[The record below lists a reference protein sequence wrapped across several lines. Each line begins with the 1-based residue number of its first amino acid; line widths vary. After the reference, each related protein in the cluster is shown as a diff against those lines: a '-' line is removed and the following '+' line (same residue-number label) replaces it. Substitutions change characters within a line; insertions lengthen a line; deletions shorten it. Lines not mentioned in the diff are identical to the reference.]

1 MLTPWSA
8 AKVEAFDHLQ
18 ALWRLDR
25 ALDAERLATSGGLQ
39 WKQVQGREY
48 LIHHYIDPT
57 AGKRRFD
64 SKGVRSP
71 ETEAW
76 ASAFKTRREG
86 CGAEGGRIAEQTRV
100 QSAIAKAVRL
110 GRAPAIVG
118 ETLRAVALSPLAGSV
133 TLSGSLAMLAYE
145 AQARAN
151 VDAAALPPPYG
162 RPDLDLLL
170 DEDVSLEAVAAV
182 LRQVDTGFASAGFG
196 GHRFS
201 NGEAERRL
209 LHPRR
214 PAARRRGIL
223 RGRRGSVHQARDRIT
238 GGGLD
243 HRPRRGDRAD
253 ARPADAELPRPEAPA
268 LRARPPARRRRTRVR
283 RAPGDGSR
291 ILGGFHGRT
300 NRGGRGRS
308 WFRRSDARLK
318 ILIPRLNLSTWL
330 DSTIG
335 DLCFARFRTII
346 TADQEWR
353 RR

>member
-201 NGEAERRL
+201 NGELSVDCFTRDDLLRVAEEFYEDDADRFIKLATESQVEGWIIDRAGAIAPTRVLPMPSFRALKRL
-209 LHPRR
+209 RC
-214 PAARRRGIL
+214 G
-223 RGRRGSVHQARDRIT
+223 RDR
-238 GGGLD
+238 L
-243 HRPRRGDRAD
+243 RAD
-253 ARPADAELPRPEAPA
+253 DERE
-268 LRARPPARRRRTRVR
+268 
-283 RAPGDGSR
+283 
-291 ILGGFHGRT
+291 F
-300 NRGGRGRS
+300 
-308 WFRRSDARLK
+308 DARQATAVESLAASMDEP
-318 ILIPRLNLSTWL
+318 IEE
-330 DSTIG
+330 DED
-335 DLCFARFRTII
+335 DLGFGAPTPGLRF
-346 TADQEWR
+346 
-353 RR
+353 